1 MAVLKGAIVFLERI
15 RDIKIQSEIEVSSV
29 KTSKKSSKEPK
40 QLMGSNS
47 KQNST
52 AGNKKEAD
60 KTIGELMENQV
71 KLL

>member
-1 MAVLKGAIVFLERI
+1 
-15 RDIKIQSEIEVSSV
+15 
-29 KTSKKSSKEPK
+29 
-40 QLMGSNS
+40 MGSNS